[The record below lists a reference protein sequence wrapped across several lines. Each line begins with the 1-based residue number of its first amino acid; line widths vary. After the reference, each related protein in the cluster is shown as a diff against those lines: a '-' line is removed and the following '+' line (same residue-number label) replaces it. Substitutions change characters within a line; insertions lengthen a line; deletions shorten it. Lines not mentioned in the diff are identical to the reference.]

1 MKIKVKVSYP
11 WLGAE
16 DDWMIIDVDDDCDQ
30 ATLDSM
36 IYATAEDLVW
46 DTASYSWEKV
56 EENLVKNK

>member
-36 IYATAEDLVW
+36 IYAAAEDLVW

-56 EENLVKNK
+56 EE